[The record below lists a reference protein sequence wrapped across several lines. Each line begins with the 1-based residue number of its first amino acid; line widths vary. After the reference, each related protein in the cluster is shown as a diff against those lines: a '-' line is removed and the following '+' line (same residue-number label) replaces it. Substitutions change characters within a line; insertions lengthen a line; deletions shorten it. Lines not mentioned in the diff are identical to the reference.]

1 MTFQNELSFLD
12 SFLST
17 AAKKKKC
24 LFCLYTLQ
32 NEMIQLYST
41 MVPYMILL
49 SFLIFFF
56 VFSLMSMD
64 CFYISLKKGACLKGT
79 WFGIF
84 SSKYYLLPY
93 TFL

>member
-56 VFSLMSMD
+56 CFFFNEHGLLLYFLQERSMPQGHMVWN
-64 CFYISLKKGACLKGT
+64 I
-79 WFGIF
+79 
-84 SSKYYLLPY
+84 
-93 TFL
+93 